1 MTNARIPAIETESQ
15 YRQGGLMSTGSDL
28 TWVEGIRTLLRQGA
42 YSEAVARTEQ
52 ALAEPG
58 NETNGRLTQLHGLTL
73 YVNGDHQAALAEF
86 ESALL
91 LSPLT
96 SESFLALADLYIKKD
111 QHEDARVSLNILVE
125 DVDTVPP
132 ELFPRIAGLLG
143 RVGETRKAL
152 FICYRVID
160 NDPDCDE
167 AIFAAAHY
175 MRKLGYAPKPVIGM
189 MRRAASLAPDNCTY
203 RRSLA
208 AALTMSGDI
217 EGAYSLFTSLSS
229 KEVCCKSCLQ
239 LMMDVFEKSGDWE
252 RLRDCQKRLLEI
264 DSTAH

>member
-1 MTNARIPAIETESQ
+1 
-15 YRQGGLMSTGSDL
+15 MSTGSDL
-28 TWVEGIRTLLRQGA
+28 TWFEGIRTLLRQGA

-58 NETNGRLTQLHGLTL
+58 NKTNGRLTQLHGLTL
-73 YVNGDHQAALAEF
+73 YVNGDHEAALAEF

-91 LSPLT
+91 LTPLT

-111 QHEDARVSLNILVE
+111 QHEDARVSLTILVD
-125 DVDTVPP
+125 DVDIVPP
-132 ELFPRIAGLLG
+132 ELLPRIAGLLG
-143 RVGETRKAL
+143 CVGETRKAL

-189 MRRAASLAPDNCTY
+189 MRRAVSLAPDNCTY

-217 EGAYSLFTSLSS
+217 KGAYSLFASLSS
-229 KEVCCKSCLQ
+229 KEVCCKSCLH
-239 LMMDVFEKSGDWE
+239 LMMNVFENFGDWE

-264 DSTAH
+264 DRTAH

>member
-1 MTNARIPAIETESQ
+1 
-15 YRQGGLMSTGSDL
+15 MSTGSDL

-73 YVNGDHQAALAEF
+73 YVNGDHEAALAEF

-125 DVDTVPP
+125 DVDIVPP
-132 ELFPRIAGLLG
+132 ELLPRIAGLLG
-143 RVGETRKAL
+143 CVGETRKAL

-167 AIFAAAHY
+167 AIFMLLITCAA
-175 MRKLGYAPKPVIGM
+175 RYALPVIGM

-208 AALTMSGDI
+208 AAHY
-217 EGAYSLFTSLSS
+217 EWKY
-229 KEVCCKSCLQ
+229 
-239 LMMDVFEKSGDWE
+239 
-252 RLRDCQKRLLEI
+252 
-264 DSTAH
+264 

>member
-1 MTNARIPAIETESQ
+1 
-15 YRQGGLMSTGSDL
+15 MSAGYKFYC
-28 TWVEGIRTLLRQGA
+28 VQEIRDLLRQGA

-52 ALAEPG
+52 ALALPG
-58 NETNGRLTQLHGLTL
+58 NETNGRLRQLHGLTL
-73 YVNGDHQAALAEF
+73 YVNGNFNAALAEF

-96 SESFLALADLYIKKD
+96 SESFLALADLYIKRD
-111 QHEDARVSLNILVE
+111 QLEDAKVSLNILVE
-125 DVDTVPP
+125 NVDTVPP
-132 ELFPRIAGLLG
+132 ELFPRTAGLLG
-143 RVGETRKAL
+143 CVGETRKAL

-189 MRRAASLAPDNCTY
+189 MRRAVSLAPDNCTY

-217 EGAYSLFTSLSS
+217 KGAYSLFAKLSS

-239 LMMDVFEKSGDWE
+239 LMMDVFENFGDWE

>member
-1 MTNARIPAIETESQ
+1 
-15 YRQGGLMSTGSDL
+15 MSAGSDL
-28 TWVEGIRTLLRQGA
+28 TWIQGVRALLQQGD
-42 YSEAVARTEQ
+42 YSEAVALTER

-73 YVNGDHQAALAEF
+73 YVNGDCEAALAEF

-96 SESFLALADLYIKKD
+96 SESFLALADLYIKND

-125 DVDTVPP
+125 EVDTVPP

-143 RVGETRKAL
+143 CVGETRKAL

-160 NDPDCDE
+160 NDPDRDE

-189 MRRAASLAPDNCTY
+189 MRRAVSLAPDNCTY

-239 LMMDVFEKSGDWE
+239 LMIDVFEKFGDWE

>member
-1 MTNARIPAIETESQ
+1 MALIEIESQ
-15 YRQGGLMSTGSDL
+15 YRQGGLMSAGYNFYC
-28 TWVEGIRTLLRQGA
+28 VQEIRDLLRQGA

-52 ALAEPG
+52 ALAIPG

-73 YVNGDHQAALAEF
+73 YVNGNCDAALAEF

-96 SESFLALADLYIKKD
+96 SESFLALADLYIKRD
-111 QHEDARVSLNILVE
+111 QLEDAKVSLSILVE
-125 DVDTVPP
+125 NVDTVPP

-143 RVGETRKAL
+143 CVGETRKAL

-189 MRRAASLAPDNCTY
+189 MRRAVSLAPDNCTY
-203 RRSLA
+203 RQSLA
-208 AALTMSGDI
+208 TALTTSGDTQ
-217 EGAYSLFTSLSS
+217 GAYTLFASLSS
-229 KEVCCKSCLQ
+229 KDICCKKCLQ
-239 LMMDVFEKSGDWE
+239 LMMNVFEKFGDWE
-252 RLRDCQKRLLEI
+252 RLRDCQERLLEI